1 MTGRKFRTFLLIA
14 ISALLGILTYKVA
27 ESIWQG
33 KKATFK
39 EKLAA
44 KALDFVPD
52 AALTIKDFHRAQV
65 EGDRKVWEVFG
76 DEARYIK
83 ADKQLIIQK
92 ARIFFYQ
99 KDNTAIEAVG
109 KVANLWMGEGQ
120 SDLEKAQLLGDA
132 QVNFRGYILNTN
144 EILYFKSK
152 NMMILPGRVAIKGE
166 GMELEGGQMEM
177 SLNDETLH
185 VNKNVKTKVQPNKLQ
200 KSMKGQSNE
209 TKEGS

>member
-1 MTGRKFRTFLLIA
+1 MTGRRFRTILLIA
-14 ISALLGILTYKVA
+14 ISAVLGILTYKVG

-33 KKATFK
+33 KKATLK
-39 EKLAA
+39 EKLAS
-44 KALDFVPD
+44 KALEFVPD
-52 AALTIKDFHRAQV
+52 SALKIKDFHRAQV

-83 ADKQLIIQK
+83 ADKLLIIQK

-99 KDNTAIEAVG
+99 KDNTAIEATG
-109 KVANLWMGEGQ
+109 NVANLWMGEGQ
-120 SDLEKAQLLGDA
+120 SDLEKAQLLGNT
-132 QVNFRGYILNTN
+132 QVNFRGYVLSTN
-144 EILYFKSK
+144 EILYFKTK

-177 SLNDETLH
+177 SLNDEMLR
-185 VNKNVKTKVQPNKLQ
+185 VNNRVKTKVQPNQLQ
-200 KSMKGQSNE
+200 KATKGRSNE